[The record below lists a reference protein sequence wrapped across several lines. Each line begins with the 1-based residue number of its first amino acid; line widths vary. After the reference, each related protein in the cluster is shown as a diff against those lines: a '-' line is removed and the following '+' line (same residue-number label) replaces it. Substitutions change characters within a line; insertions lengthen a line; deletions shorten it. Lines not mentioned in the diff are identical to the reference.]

1 MSFTYLPF
9 VAPGGQEGQPSAPA
23 GMAPPAL
30 DPLERAHAALRRA
43 ARSLEHDVEP
53 VIDLTGP
60 ARALERAFGAIYDA
74 FDGRADRLAAVRAA
88 MVEIDSAAVPI
99 GDATGLDAGLA
110 TVSGLLRDARG
121 WLERA
126 EARLAAAPPAPPLDP
141 PPILASRD
149 RPRLHAVPRASLAPT
164 LKVPEPP
171 PAELVAKPP
180 PPIPRPTTF
189 EELKAAVAALKQR
202 APAPGAIAAPAAAP
216 RPLAPREDEPA
227 ERQAPPPG
235 FAPEIGAA
243 IDDVAFLRARTR
255 ECFEEVAMVGMQRAP
270 LLGDPFR
277 GALVL
282 ERRMLAAIDVIAAI
296 GAPALEHVPRLVAEA
311 PVKDP
316 SLAFASAMVLGC
328 FAGRDALAA
337 AEHALLRSERDRAFI
352 DELGAALK
360 LVPHELLPLAL
371 RTLLREPEPL
381 VRAMAIDV
389 LAYRGL
395 ATEDELVAAASD
407 EAPPVAARALLH
419 LGCAP
424 SPRLP
429 ELIQRALAPSAAAD
443 PELREA
449 AWTAMALSDHPH
461 ASFTLRAAMESP
473 EGGDMAALLLALAG
487 DEADARHLVA
497 RAFEAPRRGLIV
509 AVGWAGAA
517 SSVPLLIDLLE
528 RDGDKATKL
537 AAAYALERITGA
549 GLWDEVA
556 VEDEEIVVAEPP
568 EPDVGEPREV
578 KLAQIVSDPR
588 DLPAA
593 PAPELVEQPTVDAA
607 RWRAFWI
614 ERCQGW
620 DMGARYR
627 RGLPYTPDVVLDEL
641 DTGRVTPGERRLLQ
655 RELIVRTGH
664 FVRFDPHDFV
674 VDQEEAIAA
683 WRPIA
688 SRASGAPGRWTR
700 PRRRAG

>member
-1 MSFTYLPF
+1 MSSSYLPF
-9 VAPGGQEGQPSAPA
+9 VAPGGPAPQPAAPA
-23 GMAPPAL
+23 GVDLPAL
-30 DPLERAHAALRRA
+30 ERLESGHAALRRA
-43 ARSLEHDVEP
+43 ALSLEQDVEP
-53 VIDLTGP
+53 ALDLTGC
-60 ARALERAFGAIYDA
+60 ARALERAFGALYDA
-74 FDGRADRLAAVRAA
+74 FDGRADRLRAVRAA
-88 MVEIDSAAVPI
+88 MAEVDDAAVTI
-99 GDATGLDAGLA
+99 GEARALDASFAAVGEQLQH
-110 TVSGLLRDARG
+110 ARG
-121 WLERA
+121 WLAHA
-126 EARLAAAPPAPPLDP
+126 EARLASAPPSP
-141 PPILASRD
+141 PPEPPSLLASRD
-149 RPRLHAVPRASLAPT
+149 RPRLHAVPRRSLVPT
-164 LKVPEPP
+164 LKVPEPA

-180 PPIPRPTTF
+180 PPIAPPKTF
-189 EELKAAVAALKQR
+189 EELRAAVAALKAQ
-202 APAPGAIAAPAAAP
+202 APAPGALPVAGGA
-216 RPLAPREDEPA
+216 RPLEARRDEPA
-227 ERQAPPPG
+227 APPSPPG
-235 FAPEIGAA
+235 FAREIGAA
-243 IDDVAFLRARTR
+243 IDDIAFLRARCR

-296 GAPALEHVPRLVAEA
+296 GEPAIEHVPRLVAEA

-316 SLAFASAMVLGC
+316 SLGFASAMVLGC

-337 AEHALLRSERDRAFI
+337 AEHALLRSDRDRAFL
-352 DELGAALK
+352 DEVGAAFK
-360 LVPHELLPLAL
+360 LVPHDHLPLAL
-371 RTLLREPEPL
+371 RGLLREPEPL
-381 VRAMAIDV
+381 LRAMAIDV

-407 EAPPVAARALLH
+407 AAPVAARALRH

-429 ELIQRALAPSAAAD
+429 ELIQRALAAPE

-461 ASFTLRAAMESP
+461 AAITLRAAMEEQ
-473 EGGDMAALLLALAG
+473 EGGDAAALLLALAG
-487 DEADARHLVA
+487 DEGDARHLAA

-517 SSVPLLIDLLE
+517 SAVPQLIDLLE
-528 RDGDKATKL
+528 RDVDGAVKL

-549 GLWDEVA
+549 GLWEEVA
-556 VEDEEIVVAEPP
+556 VEDEEIFVPDPP
-568 EPDVGEPREV
+568 EPDVGEPRAL

-588 DLPAA
+588 DLPPP
-593 PAPELVEQPTVDAA
+593 PAKETVEQPTVDAE
-607 RWRAFWI
+607 RWRAFYR

-620 DMGARYR
+620 DQGARYR
-627 RGLPYTPDVVLDEL
+627 RGRPYTPEVVLDEL
-641 DTGRVTPGERRLLQ
+641 DTGPVTPGERGQIQ
-655 RELIVRTGH
+655 RELIVRTGR

-674 VDQEEAIAA
+674 VVQEEAITA

-688 SRASGAPGRWTR
+688 ARASGAPGRWAR

>member
-30 DPLERAHAALRRA
+30 DQLERGHAALRRA

-53 VIDLTGP
+53 VIDLTAP
-60 ARALERAFGAIYDA
+60 ARALERAAGAIYDA
-74 FDGRADRLAAVRAA
+74 FDGRADRQGAVRAA
-88 MVEIDSAAVPI
+88 MMEIDSAAVPI
-99 GDATGLDAGLA
+99 GEAAGLDAGLA
-110 TVSGLLRDARG
+110 TVGALLRDARG
-121 WLERA
+121 WLEHA
-126 EARLAAAPPAPPLDP
+126 EARLAGAPPAPPLDP

-149 RPRLHAVPRASLAPT
+149 RPRLHAVRRASLVPR

-189 EELKAAVAALKQR
+189 DELKAAVATLKQR
-202 APAPGAIAAPAAAP
+202 APAPGALPAAAEA
-216 RPLAPREDEPA
+216 RPPAPRGDEPGA
-227 ERQAPPPG
+227 RPAPPPG
-235 FAPEIGAA
+235 FAREIGAA
-243 IDDVAFLRARTR
+243 IDDVAFLRGRTR

-282 ERRMLAAIDVIAAI
+282 ERRMLASIDVIAAI

-352 DELGAALK
+352 EALGAALK

-371 RTLLREPEPL
+371 RGLLREPEPL
-381 VRAMAIDV
+381 LRAMAIDV

-407 EAPPVAARALLH
+407 EAAPVAARALHH

-424 SPRLP
+424 SQRLP
-429 ELIQRALAPSAAAD
+429 ELIQRALTSAAAAD

-449 AWTAMALSDHPH
+449 TWTAMALSDHPH
-461 ASFTLRAAMESP
+461 ASIMLRTAMEAP
-473 EGGDMAALLLALAG
+473 EGGDAAALLLALAG

-497 RAFEAPRRGLIV
+497 RAFEAPRHGLIV

-528 RDGDKATKL
+528 REGDKATKL

-549 GLWDEVA
+549 GMWEEVA
-556 VEDEEIVVAEPP
+556 VEDDEIVVAEPP
-568 EPDVGEPREV
+568 DPDVGEPREL

-614 ERCQGW
+614 ERCHGW
-620 DMGARYR
+620 DLGARYR
-627 RGLPYTPDVVLDEL
+627 RGLPYTPEVALDEL
-641 DTGRVTPGERRLLQ
+641 DTGRVTPGERRSIQ

>member
-1 MSFTYLPF
+1 MSFSYLPF
-9 VAPGGQEGQPSAPA
+9 VTPGGQDGQPSAPA
-23 GMAPPAL
+23 GMAPSAHDQL
-30 DPLERAHAALRRA
+30 DRAHAALRRA
-43 ARSLEHDVEP
+43 ALALEHDVEP
-53 VIDLTGP
+53 LIDLTGP

-74 FDGRADRLAAVRAA
+74 FDGRAEPLGAARAA
-88 MVEIDSAAVPI
+88 MMQIDSVAVPI
-99 GDATGLDAGLA
+99 DEAKGLDAGLA
-110 TVSGLLRDARG
+110 AVSDLLRSARG

-126 EARLAAAPPAPPLDP
+126 EARLAAVPPAPPLAP
-141 PPILASRD
+141 PPIMASRD
-149 RPRLHAVPRASLAPT
+149 RPRLHAVQRASLVPR
-164 LKVPEPP
+164 LKVPEPA
-171 PAELVAKPP
+171 PAEVVARPP
-180 PPIPRPTTF
+180 PPIAPPKTF
-189 EELKAAVAALKQR
+189 EELKAAVEALKKR
-202 APAPGAIAAPAAAP
+202 APAPGVLPAAAEA
-216 RPLAPREDEPA
+216 RPLPPRQGEQAARP
-227 ERQAPPPG
+227 APPPG

-282 ERRMLAAIDVIAAI
+282 ERRMLAAIDVIAAM

-316 SLAFASAMVLGC
+316 SVAFASAMVLGC
-328 FAGRDALAA
+328 FAGRDTLAA

-360 LVPHELLPLAL
+360 LAPHELLPLAL
-371 RTLLREPEPL
+371 RSLLREPEPL
-381 VRAMAIDV
+381 LRAMAIDV

-395 ATEDELVAAASD
+395 ATEDELAAAASD
-407 EAPPVAARALLH
+407 DAAAVAARALHH

-424 SPRLP
+424 GQRLP
-429 ELIQRALAPSAAAD
+429 ELIQRALAAGD

-461 ASFTLRAAMESP
+461 ASIALRAAMEEP
-473 EGGDMAALLLALAG
+473 EGGDAAALLLALAG

-497 RAFEAPRRGLIV
+497 RAFEAPRRGLIA
-509 AVGWAGAA
+509 AVGWTGAA
-517 SSVPLLIDLLE
+517 SAVPLLIDLLE
-528 RDGDKATKL
+528 RDGDKAAKL
-537 AAAYALERITGA
+537 TAAYALDRITGA
-549 GLWDEVA
+549 GMWDEVA
-556 VEDEEIVVAEPP
+556 VEDEEIAVADPP
-568 EPDVGEPREV
+568 DPDVGEPRQL
-578 KLAQIVSDPR
+578 KLAQLVSDPR
-588 DLPAA
+588 DPPAA
-593 PAPELVEQPTVDAA
+593 PAPEMVEQPTVDAA

-620 DMGARYR
+620 DLGARYR
-627 RGLPYTPDVVLDEL
+627 RGLPYTPEVVLDEL
-641 DTGRVTPGERRLLQ
+641 DTGRVTPAERRLLQ

-688 SRASGAPGRWTR
+688 ARASGAPGRWIR
-700 PRRRAG
+700 PRRRAA

>member
-1 MSFTYLPF
+1 MSFSYLPF
-9 VAPGGQEGQPSAPA
+9 VAPGGQDGQPSAPA
-23 GMAPPAL
+23 SMDLLAH
-30 DPLERAHAALRRA
+30 DTLESAHAALRRA
-43 ARSLEHDVEP
+43 ALSLEHDVEP
-53 VIDLTGP
+53 VTDLTAP
-60 ARALERAFGAIYDA
+60 ARALERALGAIYDA
-74 FDGRADRLAAVRAA
+74 FDGRADRIAAVRDA
-88 MVEIDSAAVPI
+88 MAEIDLVAAAV
-99 GDATGLDAGLA
+99 GGAAGLDAGLA
-110 TVSGLLRDARG
+110 AVGERLRSARG

-126 EARLAAAPPAPPLDP
+126 EARLATVPPAPPLDP

-149 RPRLHAVPRASLAPT
+149 RPRLHAVPRASLAPRI
-164 LKVPEPP
+164 KVPEPP

-180 PPIPRPTTF
+180 PPIARPRTF
-189 EELKAAVAALKQR
+189 EELKAAVEALKKQ
-202 APAPGAIAAPAAAP
+202 APAPGALPGAAEA
-216 RPLAPREDEPA
+216 RPLPERRDEPA
-227 ERQAPPPG
+227 APPAPPG
-235 FAPEIGAA
+235 FAREIGAA
-243 IDDVAFLRARTR
+243 IDDLAFLRARTR

-277 GALVL
+277 GALIL

-337 AEHALLRSERDRAFI
+337 AEHALLRSDRDRAFI

-371 RTLLREPEPL
+371 RGLLREPEPL

-407 EAPPVAARALLH
+407 EAAPVAARALHH
-419 LGCAP
+419 LACG
-424 SPRLP
+424 SSQRLP
-429 ELIQRALAPSAAAD
+429 ELIQRAVAAED
-443 PELREA
+443 PALREA

-461 ASFTLRAAMESP
+461 ASIALRDALEGT
-473 EGGDMAALLLALAG
+473 EGGDAAALLLAITG

-497 RAFEAPRRGLIV
+497 RAFEAPRRGLIA
-509 AVGWAGAA
+509 AVGWTGAA
-517 SSVPLLIDLLE
+517 SAVPLLIDLLE
-528 RDGDKATKL
+528 RDGDKAVKL
-537 AAAYALERITGA
+537 TAAYALERITGA
-549 GLWDEVA
+549 EMWEEVA
-556 VEDEEIVVAEPP
+556 VEDEEIAVADPP
-568 EPDVGEPREV
+568 DPDVGEPREL
-578 KLAQIVSDPR
+578 KLAQLVSDPR

-607 RWRAFWI
+607 RWRAFWM

-620 DMGARYR
+620 DLGARYR
-627 RGLPYTPDVVLDEL
+627 RGRPYTPEVVLDEL
-641 DTGRVTPGERRLLQ
+641 DAGRVTPAERRHLQ

-674 VDQEEAIAA
+674 VVQEEAIAA

-688 SRASGAPGRWTR
+688 ARASGTPGRWTR